1 MGYKHLTR
9 EQRFTIER
17 LLQRP
22 MSLREIGEVIG
33 VSTGTVSREIRRN
46 CDMRGYHRYRWQLA
60 QKKYERRMKTRRHY
74 LKFTDERKR
83 TVRRF
88 IIYGQYIPKGTDF
101 SELTDEM
108 LAEIE
113 WKLNHRARKSL
124 GYRTP
129 LEYCKQLFNFD
140 F

>member
-9 EQRFTIER
+9 EQRYTIEA
-17 LLQRP
+17 LLQTP

-46 CDMRGYHRYRWQLA
+46 CDSRGYHRYRWQLA

-113 WKLNHRARKSL
+113 WKLNHRPRKSL